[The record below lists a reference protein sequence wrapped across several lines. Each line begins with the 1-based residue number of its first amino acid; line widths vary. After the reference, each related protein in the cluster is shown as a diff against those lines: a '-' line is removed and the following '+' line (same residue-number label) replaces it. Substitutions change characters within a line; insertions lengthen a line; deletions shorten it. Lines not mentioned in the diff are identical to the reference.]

1 MQIGSIVRMT
11 DDPHKVI
18 GVIDKVIDNAS
29 LGVLYRVLWLDDL
42 CDPCYCVEDGLEVV
56 CK

>member
-1 MQIGSIVRMT
+1 MQVGSIVRMI

-18 GVIDKVIDNAS
+18 GVISNVVDNVS
-29 LGVLYRVLWLDDL
+29 LGILYKVVWLDDL
-42 CDPCYCVEDGLEVV
+42 CDPCYCLDDALEVI

>member
-1 MQIGSIVRMT
+1 MQIGSIVRMI

-18 GVIDKVIDNAS
+18 GVISNVVDNVS
-29 LGVLYRVLWLDDL
+29 LGILYKVVWLDDM
-42 CDPCYCVEDGLEVV
+42 CDPCYCLDEALEVI